1 MIRGRITS
9 VSIDRPALSPK
20 APASRCVVVFSRS
33 FPPTLHKFLF
43 NVCPRNGRLTA
54 TFNGIV
60 VYTEATHTSQPP
72 FARAYAALVAH
83 VHVARRLVD
92 MVALMPC
99 FKPSAAGVCGCCCYF
114 DEEKKKRY
122 IYPSAP
128 YFFFFLSHCG
138 FQTIRSPTSRNPQNT
153 LKLTVPA
160 FVPSLARLLARTI
173 LQTELVEAVALPE
186 AKQNVWHKRCRLSSL
201 KAEKGSPLSD
211 LQSAKRWTWLTVS
224 LWRKMWSGRPLT
236 LSRRAHR

>member
-1 MIRGRITS
+1 MAINGYIQWDCCIYRGHTHISTS
-9 VSIDRPALSPK
+9 LCSSVRG
-20 APASRCVVVFSRS
+20 ASRTRSCGEALGRHGSPHALLQTERSRGVW
-33 FPPTLHKFLF
+33 LLLLF
-43 NVCPRNGRLTA
+43 W
-54 TFNGIV
+54 
-60 VYTEATHTSQPP
+60 
-72 FARAYAALVAH
+72 
-83 VHVARRLVD
+83 RR
-92 MVALMPC
+92 
-99 FKPSAAGVCGCCCYF
+99 K
-114 DEEKKKRY
+114 EEEIY
-122 IYPSAP
+122 ISVRSLL
-128 YFFFFLSHCG
+128 FFFLSHCG